1 MEKLILTIDNSTNT
15 NLLINF
21 FKSINYIKQIKHIE
35 EKVETISK
43 FKSEKDFISICGI
56 WRGRDITKESLRNK
70 SWRKR

>member
-56 WRGRDITKESLRNK
+56 CRGRDIPKESLRNK